1 LPTIETRP
9 IHVTETY
16 DLRHRILRPHQPLS
30 ACAFPYDTAP
40 EALHIGGFLN
50 GQLIGVGSIIPEP
63 RKNAALPISWRIRGM
78 AVLEEARGT
87 GVGGKILQRLIDHA
101 SDQQLPAEI
110 WCNGR
115 ANVKGFYERFGFVQE
130 GDLFELPEI
139 GPHVLMI
146 TMLRAIS

>member
-16 DLRHRILRPHQPLS
+16 DLRHRVLRPHQPLN

-40 EALHIGGFLN
+40 DALHIGSFLN
-50 GQLIGVGSIIPEP
+50 GELIGVGSIVPEP
-63 RKNAALPISWRIRGM
+63 RKNATQPVSWRIRGM
-78 AVLEEARGT
+78 AVQEDTRGT
-87 GVGGKILQRLIDHA
+87 GAGSKILQALIDYA
-101 SDQQLPAEI
+101 STQQLPAEI

-115 ANVKGFYERFGFVQE
+115 AHVKGFYERFGFVQE
-130 GDLFELPEI
+130 GDLFELPET
-139 GPHVLMI
+139 GPHVLLV